1 MNIELFDSPPQPR
14 DKVKIERLEVKPYPD
29 GWRVKINVDVTP
41 FQERPSLELYIHT
54 AAGKLIASPSVIE
67 TMHAKMEFTVHVRGV
82 PSPDGDY
89 TAEAAL
95 YYEDRSAPTDRRQVA
110 FSIKTEEPSA

>member
-14 DKVKIERLEVKPYPD
+14 DQVKIVRLDVQPYPD

-41 FQERPSLELYIHT
+41 FQERPNLEIFVRNT
-54 AAGKLIASPSVIE
+54 AGKLIASPSVIE

-82 PSPDGDY
+82 TTPIGEY
-89 TAEAAL
+89 TAEAVL
-95 YYEDRSAPTDRRQVA
+95 YYDDRTNPQDRRSTP
-110 FSIKTEEPSA
+110 FSIASQA